1 MNKSNPAEGKA
12 RTGTQSLQRAAT
24 LLRALM
30 YANGNGS
37 GASVVELA
45 ARTAIDRTTA
55 HRMLRCLAEEG
66 LASQDPRSR
75 RYTLG
80 PLAYELGI
88 AAAGRLDLRAICNSV
103 LRRVADE
110 TEDTAFLLIRS
121 GDDSVCIDRAEGS
134 YPVRALVVD
143 VGTRRPLGVG
153 AGSLAILGALQP
165 AEGEDV
171 IMRNEPRIGAYDG
184 LTLDKLR
191 QQMLRAQADGYVALD
206 VVGVME
212 VRAVAV
218 AIRTSAGHA
227 IAALSV
233 AAVRSR
239 MSEVRVAALIK
250 RLHQEANGIS
260 SKLLGRH

>member
-1 MNKSNPAEGKA
+1 MHKA
-12 RTGTQSLQRAAT
+12 SPSAPQARSGTQSLQRAAA

-30 YANGNGS
+30 SASGD
-37 GASVVELA
+37 GASVAELA
-45 ARTAIDRTTA
+45 LHASIDRTTA

-75 RYTLG
+75 RYALG
-80 PLAYELGI
+80 PLAYELGV
-88 AAAGRLDLRAICNSV
+88 AAAGRLDLRALCDPV
-103 LRRVADE
+103 LRSIAAD
-110 TEDTAFLLIRS
+110 TEDTAFLIIRS
-121 GDDSVCIDRAEGS
+121 GDESVCIDRAEGS

-165 AEGEDV
+165 SEGDDV
-171 IMRNEPRIGAYDG
+171 IARNASRIGAYDG
-184 LTLDKLR
+184 LTLERLR
-191 QQMLRAQADGYVALD
+191 QQMLRTRAEGHVARD

-218 AIRTSAGHA
+218 AIRTAAGHP

-239 MSEVRVAALIK
+239 MGETREAALIK
-250 RLHQEANGIS
+250 RLHQEADRIGE
-260 SKLLGRH
+260 LLAPR

>member
-1 MNKSNPAEGKA
+1 MNNLGPVKDKA
-12 RTGTQSLQRAAT
+12 RSGTQSLQRAAA

-30 YANGNGS
+30 ASTGNG
-37 GASVVELA
+37 ASAAELA
-45 ARTAIDRTTA
+45 ERVAIDRTTA
-55 HRMLRCLAEEG
+55 HRILRCLAEEG
-66 LASQDPRSR
+66 LASQDARSR
-75 RYTLG
+75 RYSLG

-88 AAAGRLDLRAICNSV
+88 AAAGRIDLRALCHPV
-103 LRRVADE
+103 LQRIADE
-110 TEDTAFLLIRS
+110 TEDTAFLIIRS

-143 VGTRRPLGVG
+143 VGTRRPLGIG

-165 AEGEDV
+165 AESEDV
-171 IMRNEPRIGAYDG
+171 IMRNARRIASYDD
-184 LTLDKLR
+184 LTPERLR
-191 QQMLRAQADGYVALD
+191 QLMLRARAETHVALD

-218 AIRTSAGHA
+218 AIRTPAGHA

-239 MSEVRVAALIK
+239 MSDLRVATLVK
-250 RLHQEANGIS
+250 RLQQEAEGI
-260 SKLLGRH
+260 SKLLGAR

>member
-1 MNKSNPAEGKA
+1 MNKSSVADGKV
-12 RTGTQSLQRAAT
+12 RTGTQSLQRAAA

-30 YANGNGS
+30 SASGNG
-37 GASVVELA
+37 ASAAQLA
-45 ARTAIDRTTA
+45 ERTSIDRTTV
-55 HRMLRCLAEEG
+55 HRMLRCLAAEG
-66 LASQDPRSR
+66 LASQDSRSR
-75 RYTLG
+75 HYTLG

-88 AAAGRLDLRAICNSV
+88 AAAGRLDMRALCSPV
-103 LRRVADE
+103 LRRIADE
-110 TEDTAFLLIRS
+110 TQDTAFLIIRS

-171 IMRNEPRIGAYDG
+171 ILRNSPRIGAYDG
-184 LTLDKLR
+184 LTPDGLR
-191 QQMLRAQADGYVALD
+191 LQMLRTQADGHVALD

-218 AIRTSAGHA
+218 AIRTPAGHA

-233 AAVRSR
+233 AAVRTR
-239 MSEVRVAALIK
+239 MSEIRVAALIK
-250 RLHQEANGIS
+250 RLHHEADEVG
-260 SKLLGRH
+260 KLLANH